1 MLWFLG
7 NFQPFSIATG
17 FLGVQLGL
25 SLGWAILAG
34 ALGILIGTL
43 FMAFHASQGPVFGLP
58 QMIQSRAQFGYRGV
72 VVALFA
78 SFFTFMAFNV
88 VDQIILSHGFN
99 GAFGWNTEI
108 VAVAVTVIAAVIA
121 IFGHDSVHKVFRIL
135 LYISFPLI
143 VVISLGIIFG
153 KAGGTTPAA
162 PGGFNFAVF
171 MTQLSLAAA
180 YNITYAPYV
189 SDYSRYLPKSTKPK
203 PLISAVFFGASG
215 SAIWLIALGAWMA
228 SRLPMP
234 VADSLVGLQLSGNS
248 VINHLG
254 GLTTFVAS
262 LSLIATMGMNAYG
275 AMLTVITAIDS
286 VRAIKPTRK
295 LRIVTVIALAAIWYL
310 AAKAMENQLGALF
323 SALTVMLFLLV
334 PWTAI
339 NLVDYF
345 FVRRGHYAITH
356 LFRAD
361 GVYGAWS
368 RSGLIAFAAGLLA
381 QIPFLI
387 LPFPI
392 GNFTYAG
399 WAARHWTS
407 LVDYSWLIGLVV
419 AGGVYFILSRGM
431 NTAVEQSAIAESD
444 QELERL
450 AAGWS

>member
-34 ALGILIGTL
+34 ALGILTGTL

-189 SDYSRYLPKSTKPK
+189 SDYSRYLPKSTTPK

-295 LRIVTVIALAAIWYL
+295 LRIVTVVALAAIWYL

>member
-34 ALGILIGTL
+34 ALGILTGTL

-189 SDYSRYLPKSTKPK
+189 SDYSRYLPKSTTPK

>member
-143 VVISLGIIFG
+143 AVISLGIIFG
-153 KAGGTTPAA
+153 KAGGTTPAT

-295 LRIVTVIALAAIWYL
+295 LRIVTVVALAAIWYL

-419 AGGVYFILSRGM
+419 AGGVYFILSRGL